1 MTEYQNYHNMQ
12 DVINWH
18 KPQDDPTKGI
28 TIRKSRE
35 QRDEWLEEDFTRK
48 GPDDVDD
55 NGDIHDPSDWQ

>member
-1 MTEYQNYHNMQ
+1 MQ

-28 TIRKSRE
+28 TIRKSR
-35 QRDEWLEEDFTRK
+35 QKRDEWLEEDFNN

-55 NGDIHDPSDWQ
+55 DAGINDPSESQ